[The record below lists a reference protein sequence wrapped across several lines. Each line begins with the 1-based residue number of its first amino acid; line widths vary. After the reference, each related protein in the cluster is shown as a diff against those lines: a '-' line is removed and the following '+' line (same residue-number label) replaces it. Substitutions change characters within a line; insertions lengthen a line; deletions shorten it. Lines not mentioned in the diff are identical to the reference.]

1 MKLMV
6 ASLVGMMALSGAAY
20 AQSTSDSTGFVEGV
34 AQSAFG
40 NVTSQSFGI
49 EGGISIAPKID
60 IVVDL
65 GMVRDSSPKALGT
78 AAQLVAAGLSNVQTS
93 AVAFSVKQ
101 PIGFGMIG
109 VQYDSTQRQDPPVCG
124 SDRRHGSDQE
134 GRALHHRRHG
144 CHGQPVEIRRGA
156 GSDVAGT
163 ETKLMF
169 GGGVGVVYNITPSFM
184 FDAGYRFNRINSDPG
199 TTVNRIGAGIGYR
212 FWDAGN
218 PAHPGALTLP
228 VGAPFFFTISP
239 SGAAAY

>member
-78 AAQLVAAGLSNVQTS
+78 AAQLVAGGLSNVQTS

-109 VQYDSTQRQDPPVCG
+109 VRYTIPR
-124 SDRRHGSDQE
+124 SDKIHPYVEVTGGM
-134 GRALHHRRHG
+134 GRLKKDVRFTIAGTDVTDNLSKY
-144 CHGQPVEIRRGA
+144 GA
-156 GSDVAGT
+156 VLGSDVAGT

-184 FDAGYRFNRINSDPG
+184 FDAGYRFNRISSDPG
-199 TTVNRIGAGIGYR
+199 TTVNRVGAGIGYR
-212 FWDAGN
+212 F
-218 PAHPGALTLP
+218 
-228 VGAPFFFTISP
+228 
-239 SGAAAY
+239 